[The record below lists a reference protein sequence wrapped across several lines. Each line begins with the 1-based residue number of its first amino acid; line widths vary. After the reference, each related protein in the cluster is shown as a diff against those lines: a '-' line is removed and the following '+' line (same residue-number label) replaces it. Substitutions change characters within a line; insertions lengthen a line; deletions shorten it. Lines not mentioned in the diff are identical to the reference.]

1 MPATCN
7 RVKPP
12 QQTILKMSEQ
22 GQLTAKA
29 LNKEYI
35 RDHDG
40 DNSWPALILALPHE
54 LLAKILELAI
64 IPNNIHEL
72 SWRHQGSN
80 YDPAVTLAVAYT
92 CRRFSQVMVPFI
104 YRSID
109 FSSPQRIVPTNR
121 RLRLLART
129 IQSNPSLGLHCR
141 EFKMHIPDI
150 GRRSSQEDFE
160 FVEQILPFLPNVRS
174 LFVHGGFGPEKN
186 QQTWKLLRACVQHM
200 RRLEM
205 LDLNR
210 EEIKGLEVADVIRE
224 FQIPSL
230 KGLSVHGFARSDS
243 VSCLGD
249 FKVRS
254 SFCSAVS
261 SAFVVFTGSVESFFS
276 PADPELLDP

>member
-1 MPATCN
+1 
-7 RVKPP
+7 
-12 QQTILKMSEQ
+12 MSEQ
-22 GQLTAKA
+22 GQLTTKA

-54 LLAKILELAI
+54 LLAEILELAI

-72 SWRHQGSN
+72 SWRHQELT
-80 YDPAVTLAVAYT
+80 YDPAVTLPVAYT
-92 CRRFSQVMVPFI
+92 CRRFSQVVVPFN
-104 YRSID
+104 YRSIK
-109 FSSPQRIVPTNR
+109 FSSPQGIVPTSL

-129 IQSNPSLGLHCR
+129 FQSNPSLGLHCR
-141 EFKMHIPDI
+141 EFKMHIPDNKL
-150 GRRSSQEDFE
+150 SSQEDFE
-160 FVEQILPFLPNVRS
+160 FVEQILPFLPNVKS
-174 LFVHGGFGPEKN
+174 LYVHGGFGTKKN

-205 LDLNR
+205 MELHR
-210 EEIKGLEVADVIRE
+210 EAIEGLEVADVIRE
-224 FQIPSL
+224 VQIPSL
-230 KGLSVHGFARSDS
+230 KGLCVGGFARSDS

-261 SAFVVFTGSVESFFS
+261 SAFVVYTGSVESFFS